1 MIEPAIQKELA
12 KWSETCPVCGG
23 KAKKVSA
30 PAFMFGGVMPWDRI
44 VFCPKHGWIVIR
56 SGEEHV

>member
-44 VFCPKHGWIVIR
+44 VFCP
-56 SGEEHV
+56 